1 MIQRTVLANGVRLLS
16 EEMAGSPSV
25 TVGIWV
31 ENGSRDEQPEENGIA
46 HFLEHLFFKGTQRRT
61 AAEIAE
67 EIDAIGGILD
77 AFTSK
82 EYTCYYAKVLA
93 EHLPLAL
100 DVLTDVF
107 LHSHFAEE
115 EIERER
121 SVICQEI
128 AQVEDTPDDLIHD
141 LFHLDIWR
149 EHPLALPISGT
160 VEAVSR
166 FQRPDFMRY
175 LEQRYRPDRIFV
187 AMVGSVSHA
196 QLEDLVGPALSSLQG
211 KAIHIE
217 ETQPVTYPGV
227 YCHPRDLEQT
237 HLCLGMPCVSVLD
250 DEWYAAYLLHTAL
263 GGGMS
268 SRLFQEIRERRGLV
282 YDVTSFLST
291 YRDIGYLGV
300 YAATSAEWIPQ
311 VLELSCTILRDV
323 ARTGITADELRRA
336 KGHAKGGLLLG
347 LETSESRMNRLA
359 RCEIYFRREIPL
371 AEIAAD
377 VERVTLD
384 EVRALAERS
393 LGKAPRALTL
403 LGEIPQKVDYQ
414 VLIDA

>member
-1 MIQRTVLANGVRLLS
+1 MINRTVLANGVRLLS

-31 ENGSRDEQPEENGIA
+31 ENGSRDERPEENGIA

-61 AAEIAE
+61 AADIAE
-67 EIDAIGGILD
+67 EIDAVGGVLD

-100 DVLTDVF
+100 DLLTDVF
-107 LHSHFAEE
+107 LRSQFAEE

-141 LFHLDIWR
+141 LFHLDFWP
-149 EHPLALPISGT
+149 EHPLGLPISGT
-160 VEAVSR
+160 VGAVSR
-166 FQRPDFMRY
+166 FQRADFLRY
-175 LEQRYRPDRIFV
+175 LDQRYRPDRIFV
-187 AMVGSVSHA
+187 AMAGSASHS
-196 QLEDLVGPALSSLQG
+196 QLEDLVGPALAKLQG
-211 KAIHIE
+211 KAIHIDE
-217 ETQPVTYPGV
+217 VPPVPHPGV
-227 YCHPRDLEQT
+227 HRHPRDLEQT
-237 HLCLGMPCVSVLD
+237 HLCLGIPCVSVHD
-250 DEWYAAYLLHTAL
+250 SEWYAAYLLHTAL

-282 YDVTSFLST
+282 YDVTSFLSS
-291 YRDIGYLGV
+291 YRDSGYLGV
-300 YAATSAEWIPQ
+300 YAATSAES
-311 VLELSCTILRDV
+311 VAEVVELSCAIVRDIV
-323 ARTGITADELRRA
+323 RGGISAEELRRA

-359 RCEIYFRREIPL
+359 RCEIYFRRDIPI
-371 AEIAAD
+371 AEVAAD
-377 VERVTLD
+377 VEHVTVE
-384 EVRALAERS
+384 EVHALAERY
-393 LGKAPRALTL
+393 LGSAPRALTL
-403 LGEIPQKVDYQ
+403 LGEIPKKTDYQ
-414 VLIDA
+414 ALIEV

>member
-1 MIQRTVLANGVRLLS
+1 MVERTVLANGVRLLS
-16 EEMAGSPSV
+16 ENMAGSPSV

-31 ENGSRDEQPEENGIA
+31 ENGSRDEGPEENGIA

-61 AAEIAE
+61 ASAIAE
-67 EIDAIGGILD
+67 EIDAVGGVLD

-100 DVLTDVF
+100 DLLTDVF
-107 LHSHFAEE
+107 LQSQFAEE

-141 LFHLDIWR
+141 LFHLDFWPG
-149 EHPLALPISGT
+149 HPLGLPIAGT
-160 VEAVSR
+160 VEAVAR
-166 FQRPDFMRY
+166 FQRPDFLRY
-175 LEQRYRPDRIFV
+175 LDQRYRPDRIFV
-187 AMVGSVSHA
+187 AMAGSAPHA
-196 QLEDLVGPALSSLQG
+196 QLEDLVGPALTRLEG
-211 KAIHIE
+211 KAIRRDESPPIAH
-217 ETQPVTYPGV
+217 PGV
-227 YCHPRDLEQT
+227 YCYPRDLEQT
-237 HLCLGMPCVSVLD
+237 HLCLGIPCISVHD
-250 DEWYAAYLLHTAL
+250 SAWYAAYLLHTAL

-291 YRDIGYLGV
+291 YRDSGYLGV
-300 YAATSAEWIPQ
+300 YAATSAETMPQ
-311 VLELSCTILRDV
+311 VLELSCAILRDV
-323 ARTGITADELRRA
+323 ANDGISPEELRRA

-347 LETSESRMNRLA
+347 LETSDSYMNRLA
-359 RCEIYFRREIPL
+359 RCEIYFRRDIPI
-371 AEIAAD
+371 AEVAAD
-377 VERVTLD
+377 VERVTLED
-384 EVRALAERS
+384 VHRLAERS

-403 LGEIPQKVDYQ
+403 LGEIPKKTDYQ
-414 VLIDA
+414 ALIEA